1 MPSKVG
7 NCPSRQLPR
16 FRRIRI
22 MDESRFYSLPK
33 LPYEYSALAPHISE
47 EQLKLHHQKHHQAYV
62 NGANSI
68 FEKLD
73 KARRENTDP
82 DMKATL
88 KELSF
93 FIGGFR
99 LHNKF
104 WENLAPAGKG
114 GGGVPKGDLAKAVN
128 SEFSTFER
136 FKKEFTQAATS
147 AEGSGWAV
155 LTFCWKTGRLL
166 IMQIE
171 KHNTNVPPGFD
182 MLMVLDVWEHAY
194 YLDYRNDRAKF
205 VDTFWNLVNWDV
217 VEQRFS
223 SLKK

>member
-1 MPSKVG
+1 
-7 NCPSRQLPR
+7 
-16 FRRIRI
+16 
-22 MDESRFYSLPK
+22 MDESKFYTLPK

-73 KARRENTDP
+73 KARRENTDL

-93 FIGGFR
+93 HMGGFR

-114 GGGVPKGDLAKAVN
+114 GGGVPKGDLAKAIN
-128 SEFSTFER
+128 GEFSTVER

-155 LTFCWKTGRLL
+155 LTFCPKTRRLL

-171 KHNTNVPPGFD
+171 KHNTNVTPGFEV
-182 MLMVLDVWEHAY
+182 LMVLDVWEHAY

-205 VDTFWNLVNWDV
+205 VDTFWNLVNWDK
-217 VEQRFS
+217 VEERFNA
-223 SLKK
+223 LKK